1 MDIEKFRAQIKD
13 THEAIARERL
23 VTDER
28 KNRLEKIEMTLD
40 NLEEALAAFSD
51 ARNTVL
57 MYADDLA
64 KLA

>member
-1 MDIEKFRAQIKD
+1 MDIEKFWAQVKDLRA
-13 THEAIARERL
+13 AIDVERS
-23 VTDER
+23 VTSER
-28 KNRLEKIEMTLD
+28 KVQLEKIEITVG
-40 NLEEALAAFSD
+40 NLEDALATFHD